1 MGIFSPFSRHSSD
14 NCDRSDYTTG
24 PVFSETSEKRL
35 RKRKDIRN
43 PDSRNFEI
51 LRSKR
56 IRNYAVIFIRYPNC
70 TNFEGKKILVFKGVS
85 IKFLKSKNLIDPH
98 FTDRPDELPLVARF
112 RPTERGWSDAIRF
125 CNFA

>member
-1 MGIFSPFSRHSSD
+1 MGIFSPFSKHSSESD
-14 NCDRSDYTTG
+14 LRSSLDSIKYE
-24 PVFSETSEKRL
+24 ETPRRRPRV
-35 RKRKDIRN
+35 RKSIN
-43 PDSRNFEI
+43 PDPRNFEI

-56 IRNYAVIFIRYPNC
+56 IRNYAVIFIKYPNC

-85 IKFLKSKNLIDPH
+85 IKFLKSQKLIDPH

-112 RPTERGWSDAIRF
+112 RPTERGWYDAIRF